1 MADTQE
7 EGRDW
12 SKIAFDR
19 YLGFRFNDLLGDE
32 STIVTP
38 TDRRDGIPTNF
49 LGKETDGKWHKVAET
64 TVDGYKVDVISK
76 DGISKYYMFP
86 DGTTCRY
93 DNKLGA
99 KQKVAELRENEA
111 RNEAQEEADKI
122 KEQREQAEAEIK
134 AEKEYQQGKREEYE
148 KEQQK
153 YGDYFN
159 SLWGEEGQPTMGGF
173 VQKAMDSA
181 NAYAKQQAKQ
191 QAQDVAQQAAHGA
204 SNQAMQ
210 AAVNA
215 GMSPAQAALMGG
227 QSSTAFNNAYG
238 STYQNTFDKQQQ
250 SYLGKQTEEI
260 GLAQQQQN
268 RADQNYN
275 TATQNI
281 YQQNNRQDDY
291 LGVAQQERDYY
302 NGMSQQELQKQLQ
315 IEKQKLAAA
324 QTAINTITGLIEAA
338 ASFV

>member
-1 MADTQE
+1 MA
-7 EGRDW
+7 
-12 SKIAFDR
+12 I
-19 YLGFRFNDLLGDE
+19 
-32 STIVTP
+32 
-38 TDRRDGIPTNF
+38 
-49 LGKETDGKWHKVAET
+49 GKL
-64 TVDGYKVDVISK
+64 TVDVMNDDANKVSDAGPYINGTYFYKIGTEDIDGVSVDVIQAPGSGRYYWIDGKKVPYVSK
-76 DGISKYYMFP
+76 
-86 DGTTCRY
+86 
-93 DNKLGA
+93 N
-99 KQKVAELRENEA
+99 
-111 RNEAQEEADKI
+111 KI
-122 KEQREQAEAEIK
+122 KEIVAQKNANDAKNKEKEEQERIEEQRRQAEEEIK

-302 NGMSQQELQKQLQ
+302 NNLSQQELQKQLQ
-315 IEKQKLAAA
+315 YYQNQINAA
-324 QTAINTITGLIEAA
+324 QAAIKTISGLMQGA

>member
-1 MADTQE
+1 MA
-7 EGRDW
+7 
-12 SKIAFDR
+12 
-19 YLGFRFNDLLGDE
+19 
-32 STIVTP
+32 
-38 TDRRDGIPTNF
+38 
-49 LGKETDGKWHKVAET
+49 LGKL
-64 TVDGYKVDVISK
+64 TVDVLRDDASKVKDAGPSINGMYFYKIGTEDIDGVSVDVIQAPGSGRYYWIDGKKVPYVSK
-76 DGISKYYMFP
+76 
-86 DGTTCRY
+86 
-93 DNKLGA
+93 NKIKEIVAQKNANDA
-99 KQKVAELRENEA
+99 KNKEKEEQERIEEQ
-111 RNEAQEEADKI
+111 RQQAQEEI
-122 KEQREQAEAEIK
+122 E

-148 KEQQK
+148 QK
-153 YGDYFN
+153 QGEWDKYFN
-159 SLWGEEGQPTMGGF
+159 SVWGEGGQPTIGGF
-173 VQKAMDSA
+173 TKIAMDSA

-238 STYQNTFDKQQQ
+238 STYQNTFNNQQQ

-302 NGMSQQELQKQLQ
+302 NNLSQQELQKQLQ
-315 IEKQKLAAA
+315 YYQNQINAA
-324 QTAINTITGLIEAA
+324 QTAIKTISGLIQGA
-338 ASFV
+338 ASLV